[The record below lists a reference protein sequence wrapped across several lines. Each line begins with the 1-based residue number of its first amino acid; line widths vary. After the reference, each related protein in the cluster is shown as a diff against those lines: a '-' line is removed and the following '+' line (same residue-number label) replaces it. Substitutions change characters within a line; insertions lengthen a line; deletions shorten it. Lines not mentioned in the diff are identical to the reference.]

1 MPTRAQQ
8 IGCKPEV
15 PANQAKR
22 RLNKVKEHID
32 AAVVPYGDSDSN
44 LEIAARDLTTHVDE
58 LIDSIDSATE

>member
-1 MPTRAQQ
+1 MNMPTRAQQ

-44 LEIAARDLTTHVDE
+44 VDCGARSHNTRR
-58 LIDSIDSATE
+58 